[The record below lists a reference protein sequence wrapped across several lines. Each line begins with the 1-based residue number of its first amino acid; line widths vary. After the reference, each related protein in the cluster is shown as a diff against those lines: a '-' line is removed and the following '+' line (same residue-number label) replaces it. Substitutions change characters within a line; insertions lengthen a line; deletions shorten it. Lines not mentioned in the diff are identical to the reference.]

1 MSKTLI
7 LSFHPNL
14 AASRA
19 SAALIAAA
27 RVSPDVEVVDIAGLY
42 PAGEIDAAVE
52 AARLLTARRLAWLF
66 PVQWYAPP
74 ATLKAWQDAVL
85 TRMYYVAYEAE
96 GRRLEGT
103 PLLVAA
109 TAGADAETY
118 GPQGANLYPLNELFR
133 PLQTAAH
140 RCGLPWADPFVVYR
154 ANKLSA
160 DEAADAGRSFADR
173 LSAWRDAAA
182 R

>member
-42 PAGEIDAAVE
+42 PTGKIDAAVE
-52 AARLLTARRLAWLF
+52 AERLLAARRLAWLF

-74 ATLKAWQDAVL
+74 AAFKAWQDAVL
-85 TRMYYVAYEAE
+85 TRMYYVAYAAE

-109 TAGADAETY
+109 TAGAEAETY
-118 GPQGANLYPLNELFR
+118 GPQGANLYALNELFR
-133 PLQTAAH
+133 PLQTTAH
-140 RCGLPWADPFVVYR
+140 RCGLPWTEPFVVYR

-160 DEAADAGRSFADR
+160 EEAADAGRSFANR